1 MPPFYILGAINTA
14 GSLDGRIE
22 SLILFV
28 FLECLDFYILQLDGL
43 PYIIIWP
50 FSGSDCSWSIVK
62 VLAKVSNTRFFRME
76 SVPGSFMI
84 GSSLILKSG
93 GKDWSDEIFSSLK
106 NGRPESRS
114 PLLST
119 KRKLDSPVLM
129 FFFSN
134 TIHLLEK
141 SQMSL

>member
-1 MPPFYILGAINTA
+1 
-14 GSLDGRIE
+14 
-22 SLILFV
+22 
-28 FLECLDFYILQLDGL
+28 
-43 PYIIIWP
+43 
-50 FSGSDCSWSIVK
+50 
-62 VLAKVSNTRFFRME
+62 ME

-119 KRKLDSPVLM
+119 
-129 FFFSN
+129 
-134 TIHLLEK
+134 
-141 SQMSL
+141 